1 MVNISKP
8 ISAGQVQ
15 QYYRADFANAKENY
29 YTEGA
34 TVRGEWH
41 GALAAR
47 WGLHGEVDEQQFKR
61 LSEGQH
67 PVTGEQLVRHQKSVE
82 YVNARGET
90 VRTMEHRAG
99 WDATFS
105 APKSVSLTALVGGD
119 ERVREAHRESV
130 RVALG
135 ELEQYTQARI
145 GGNAPAETTGAWA
158 AVLFEHDSARPV
170 NGYSGPHL
178 HSHVF
183 ISNQAEGKDGT
194 PRALQ
199 PRELYKAQQY
209 ATAVYRSE
217 LAAQLQTL
225 GYEIERGE
233 YGQPEIKGY
242 TREYLQASSP
252 RRQQIVEH
260 MEERGFSSVSAARV
274 AAHDSRSAK
283 QNLPREEVLARH
295 QQMAAEHGN
304 QPQRVVAEAAQRVGV
319 ELQPEQAQQTA
330 REAITHARACSMERT
345 AVEDERALMRD
356 ALKHSMGKARLPEVR
371 AEFERQVQAQNLI
384 EVKRNPGAA
393 GRAFVTPEML
403 ACEREIIE
411 RMRAG
416 QDNREVLVPG
426 ESRQWAAE
434 RHPHL
439 SAAQKTAVDAVLMSH
454 DQMTCLEG
462 LAGTGKTTSL
472 AAIREAVAH
481 AGYDVQGLAPTSR
494 AAQKLSDA
502 GMKTETLQMH
512 LTRGDRRDNGQKR
525 LYIVDESS
533 MITNTMM
540 HTFIER
546 LKENERVLFVGDVRQ
561 HQGVGA
567 GCPYQA
573 LQENGMRAACLEE
586 IIRQQDP
593 ALKKAVEQLAGGQVK
608 EAVASLNNLGRV
620 HEIEDRDERIAQIAG
635 EYARQPEKTL
645 VISPDN
651 QSRREI
657 NACVHRAMQDAGHV
671 EAEEHPVRVLNARQ
685 DLAGADRLYAQNYE
699 PGDILRYAKSSKVHG
714 IEAGEYAQVAHVDG
728 ETNTLTVTRKS
739 GEELSYDPH
748 SLQGVT
754 VYREAELNFSEGDR
768 VQMTAKYHAQDL
780 PNRALGTILQIDDE
794 GNLKLRMDPL
804 RKTDPGCEVEFNA
817 CQHPHLDYGYA
828 MTSHSS
834 QSQGVGRVLI
844 HVDSE
849 QGLGQL
855 HNKRMAYVSVSR
867 AEFDVQI
874 YTDDAASLGHE
885 LSRDVSQQS
894 ALGQTPVDQ
903 AIGPQPVGMDEIM
916 PDFSLDTGTDIGIGH

>member
-1 MVNISKP
+1 
-8 ISAGQVQ
+8 
-15 QYYRADFANAKENY
+15 
-29 YTEGA
+29 
-34 TVRGEWH
+34 
-41 GALAAR
+41 
-47 WGLHGEVDEQQFKR
+47 
-61 LSEGQH
+61 
-67 PVTGEQLVRHQKSVE
+67 
-82 YVNARGET
+82 
-90 VRTMEHRAG
+90 MEHRAAY
-99 WDATFS
+99 DATFS

-119 ERVREAHRESV
+119 EHVREAHRESV

-135 ELEQYTQARI
+135 ELEKYTQARI
-145 GGNAPAETTGAWA
+145 GGDAPAETIGVWVA
-158 AVLFEHDSARPV
+158 ALFDHDSARPV
-170 NGYSGPHL
+170 DGYSAPQL
-178 HSHVF
+178 HTHVVIF
-183 ISNQAEGKDGT
+183 NVAEAADGT

-199 PRELYKAQQY
+199 PRELYKTQQY

-217 LAAQLQTL
+217 LAARLQAL
-225 GYEIERGE
+225 GYEIERGA
-233 YGQPEIKGY
+233 YGQPDIKGY
-242 TREYLQASSP
+242 TPEYLEASSP
-252 RRQQIVEH
+252 RRQQIKAQ
-260 MEERGFSSVSAARV
+260 MEEKGFSSVSAARV
-274 AAHDSRSAK
+274 AAHQTRAAK
-283 QNLPREEVLARH
+283 QNLTREEVLARH
-295 QQMAAEHGN
+295 QQMAAELGN
-304 QPQRVVAEAAQRVGV
+304 QPQQVVSEALQRKGV
-319 ELQPEQAQQTA
+319 KLQPEQAQEA
-330 REAITHARACSMERT
+330 SGEAIAHARACSMERT
-345 AVEDERALMRD
+345 AVDDERALMRD
-356 ALKHSMGKARLPEVR
+356 ALKHSMGKARLPKVR

-384 EVKRNPGAA
+384 EVKRNPGEA

-403 ACEREIIE
+403 TCEREIIA

-416 QDNREVLVPG
+416 QDNREVLVSG

-439 SAAQKTAVDAVLMSH
+439 SAAQKTAVDAVLMSR
-454 DQMTCLEG
+454 DQLTCLEG

-472 AAIREAVAH
+472 AAIREAVVH
-481 AGYDVQGLAPTSR
+481 AGCDVQGLAPTSR
-494 AAQKLSDA
+494 AAQKLAEA
-502 GMKTETLQMH
+502 GMQTEALQML
-512 LTRGDRRDNGQKR
+512 LTGGERRDNGQKR

-573 LQENGMRAACLEE
+573 LQENGMRAAHLEE

-593 ALKKAVEQLAGGQVK
+593 ALKKAVERLAGGQVK

-620 HEIEDRDERIAQIAG
+620 HEIEDRDERIREIAH
-635 EYARQPEKTL
+635 EYVRQPENAL

-671 EAEEHPVRVLNARQ
+671 QAEEHPVRVLNARQ
-685 DLAGADRLYAQNYE
+685 DLAEEDRRYAQNYD

-714 IEAGEYAQVAHVDG
+714 IEAGEYAQVARVDRD
-728 ETNTLTVTRKS
+728 TNTLTVTRKN
-739 GEELSYDPH
+739 GEELSYDPRR
-748 SLQGVT
+748 LQGVT
-754 VYREAELNFSEGDR
+754 VYREAELNFAEGDR

-780 PNRALGTILQIDDE
+780 PNRSLGTVLQIDDE

-817 CQHPHLDYGYA
+817 RQHPHLDYGYA
-828 MTSHSS
+828 MTSHCS
-834 QSQGVGRVLI
+834 QSQTVHRVLI

-874 YTDDAASLGHE
+874 YTDDAASLGRE

-903 AIGPQPVGMDEIM
+903 AIGLQSVGMDETM